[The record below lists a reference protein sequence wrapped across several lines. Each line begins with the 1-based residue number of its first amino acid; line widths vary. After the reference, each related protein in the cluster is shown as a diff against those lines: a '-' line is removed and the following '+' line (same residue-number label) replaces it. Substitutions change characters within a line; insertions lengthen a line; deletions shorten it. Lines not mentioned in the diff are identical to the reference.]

1 MAAPRGPVP
10 PKVGVSTTLSGTAV
24 TGTRVGRGARV
35 TGDEPGSCRIVTGDE
50 YADLDQ
56 YQAFCATRPQP
67 EPPKVGQSAT
77 LKGQRVSGT
86 QTGRSGKVTGDEPG
100 TCKAVTG
107 TPYAGLEQ
115 AGDYCPADQ
124 QRMIAARTRQL
135 AATPGPRMTG
145 QQPGI
150 GGPMTGAEKG
160 ACEAISGTPYVGAD
174 QFAATCGAQPGDGDF
189 PRPLQGGQGAPWQHF
204 SVQSPARAAFK
215 AAASGRGLVT
225 GTRYETGN
233 QITGPFDMGVGKITG
248 TEQFRFDVKGA
259 QQPGLMAAAAP
270 ADEPGAG
277 AADEP
282 EAPQRPRITGE
293 GQSAGHKIT
302 GDDWDRGEHVTG
314 TEGTSAMRRNPTR
327 PGPMSAM
334 PPLERKRNEE
344 VPAPVS
350 RVTGS
355 SGSTERGALV
365 TYSGGARG

>member
-1 MAAPRGPVP
+1 
-10 PKVGVSTTLSGTAV
+10 
-24 TGTRVGRGARV
+24 V

-50 YADLDQ
+50 YADLGQ
-56 YQAFCATRPQP
+56 YEAFCATRPQP

-86 QTGRSGKVTGDEPG
+86 QTGRSRKVTGDEPG
-100 TCKAVTG
+100 TCEAVTG

-115 AGDYCPADQ
+115 AGDYCPPDQ

-145 QQPGI
+145 QQPGM
-150 GGPMTGAEKG
+150 GAPMTGAEKG
-160 ACEAISGTPYVGAD
+160 ACETITGTPYVGSD
-174 QFAATCGAQPGDGDF
+174 QFAATCAAEPGDGDF
-189 PRPLQGGQGAPWQHF
+189 PRLLQGGQGAPWQRF
-204 SVQSPARAAFK
+204 SVESPARAAFK
-215 AAASGRGLVT
+215 AAASRSGVT

-248 TEQFRFDVKGA
+248 TEQFRFDVKPA
-259 QQPGLMAAAAP
+259 LQPELMAPGVSSGEPVAQGG
-270 ADEPGAG
+270 DES
-277 AADEP
+277 

-302 GDDWDRGEHVTG
+302 GDDWGRGERVTG
-314 TEGTSAMRRNPTR
+314 TEGTSAKRRNPTR

-334 PPLERKRNEE
+334 PPLDRKRNEE
-344 VPAPVS
+344 LPEPVS
-350 RVTGS
+350 RITGS